1 MGMPASLVYTAEVSV
16 HTVRCKCG
24 ARMCLVR
31 YCVCWTVELKEHR
44 VSTDHA
50 RTTHFGRGPVDGVI
64 CQILLRKGFRDT
76 NNLITDT
83 FLKHWRNLKNTVVS
97 KTLIP
102 GLYFDDFKLWT
113 VIHTVEY
120 RLF

>member
-1 MGMPASLVYTAEVSV
+1 MILISIYFV
-16 HTVRCKCG
+16 
-24 ARMCLVR
+24 
-31 YCVCWTVELKEHR
+31 
-44 VSTDHA
+44 
-50 RTTHFGRGPVDGVI
+50 F
-64 CQILLRKGFRDT
+64 ILLRKGFRDT

-113 VIHTVEY
+113 VIQ
-120 RLF
+120 LFIPLSIDYF